1 MSKTRSS
8 TETFDVVNPRLFLG
22 IVLFYFGLLKFQPL
36 NDMIK
41 VVLRELNQTFE
52 LSCVFCCYFCV
63 KFHFHNDYESRSEF
77 LAKPVIARLYLGK
90 MSSKNAPLL
99 PHHLV
104 SNNRKFQS
112 KHSDLKILS
121 ILNIVGIVL

>member
-1 MSKTRSS
+1 MITEYIGENHYPVNFRVVDKSENKTKNDYFL
-8 TETFDVVNPRLFLG
+8 EMFAELLFW

-41 VVLRELNQTFE
+41 VVLREVNQTFE

-77 LAKPVIARLYLGK
+77 LAKPVIAQLYLRK
-90 MSSKNAPLL
+90 MSTLQA
-99 PHHLV
+99 
-104 SNNRKFQS
+104 
-112 KHSDLKILS
+112 
-121 ILNIVGIVL
+121 